1 MILSDRDIKEYI
13 AKGKIKINPVPN
25 FEIQLGPCSLDLR
38 LGNDFKVFRQS
49 RYPYIDL
56 KRPFEIE
63 SIMEDIVI
71 ADDSPFILQPGEFIL
86 AVTMEDVFIDNDLMG
101 RLDGRSSLGRLGV
114 VVHSTAARFDPGW
127 NGKPVMELGNLG
139 VMPVVLYSGMRICS
153 LTFETLS
160 SPCEKTYQDKKNAKY
175 AKQETALASRI
186 GEEFQANGVQPKEGV
201 MENQKNDQTD
211 LGCWPASNASPAH
224 KTSLSSDAGGQTSVV
239 NASWPFVEGRFYVG
253 NKNSPVAVCT
263 NASVEGIKLD
273 MEKVAICGKCV
284 TENIGIEKI
293 IQNVIANPNIRFLIL
308 CGKPSKGHFVE
319 QAITALIQNGVD
331 QEKTIIGAVGNMP
344 HLKGLDIEIIERFRA
359 QIEPVNLNGE
369 TDSNIVMQAVE
380 ACLAKSRSPYNGE
393 KIEII
398 KVEEVEAK
406 GPFDWKEDPNGFFVV
421 SLRPNQ
427 RKIVVEHLKDGK
439 TIKKVIGDSAQDICY
454 KIGQMQMV
462 GDFEQTVEHAMYLGR
477 ELQKAELCLKN
488 QLSYEQDG
496 DIALSEKIPGA
507 PLFKKIV
514 QIAEKDVE
522 KQEAKKN
529 LYGWHD

>member
-13 AKGKIKINPVPN
+13 NKGKIKITPAPD
-25 FEIQLGPCSLDLR
+25 FDIQLGPCSLDLR
-38 LGNDFKVFRQS
+38 LGNSFKVFKQS

-71 ADDSPFILQPGEFIL
+71 ADDSPFVLQPGEFIL
-86 AVTMEDVFIDNDLMG
+86 AVTMEDIFIDNDLMG

-127 NGKPVMELGNLG
+127 CGKAVMELGNMG
-139 VMPVVLYSGMRICS
+139 VMPVVLYSGMRICA

-160 SPCEKTYQDKKNAKY
+160 SPCEKTYLTKKNPKY
-175 AKQETALASRI
+175 ALQSSPQASRI
-186 GEEFQANGVQPKEGV
+186 NDEFRKPTEQAEKP
-201 MENQKNDQTD
+201 MENN
-211 LGCWPASNASPAH
+211 LENWP
-224 KTSLSSDAGGQTSVV
+224 L
-239 NASWPFVEGRFYVG
+239 VEGRFYVG
-253 NKNSPVAVCT
+253 NKNSSVAVCT
-263 NASVEGIKLD
+263 NATVEGIKLD
-273 MEKVAICGKCV
+273 MERVAICGKCV

-293 IQNVIANPNIRFLIL
+293 IQNIVANPNIRFLIL

-331 QEKTIIGAVGNMP
+331 GEKTIIGAVGNMP

-359 QIEPVNLNGE
+359 QIEPIDLNGE
-369 TDSNIVMQAVE
+369 IDSSVVMGAVE
-380 ACLAKSRSPYNGE
+380 TCLAKNIGPYNGE
-393 KIEII
+393 KIIFS

-421 SLRPNQ
+421 SLRPGE
-427 RKIVVEHLKDGK
+427 RKIVVEHLQNGR
-439 TIKKVIGDSAQDICY
+439 TTKKVVGDSAQDICY

-477 ELQKAELCLKN
+477 ELQKAEVCLKN
-488 QLSYEQDG
+488 QLAYEQDG
-496 DIALSEKIPGA
+496 DVAITKEVIQP
-507 PLFKKIV
+507 I
-514 QIAEKDVE
+514 VE
-522 KQEAKKN
+522 KPAESKN
-529 LYGWHD
+529 KFGWYD

>member
-1 MILSDRDIKEYI
+1 MILSDKDIKEYI
-13 AKGKIKINPVPN
+13 AKGKIKISPAPD
-25 FEIQLGPCSLDLR
+25 FEAQLGPCSLDLR
-38 LGNDFKVFRQS
+38 LGTSFKVFKQS

-56 KRPFEIE
+56 KRPFEVE

-86 AVTMEDVFIDNDLMG
+86 AMTIENVFIDNDLMG

-139 VMPVVLYSGMRICS
+139 VMPVVLYSGMRICA

-160 SPCEKTYQDKKNAKY
+160 SPCEKSYLLKKNAKY
-175 AKQETALASRI
+175 GRQDSLQASRI
-186 GEEFQANGVQPKEGV
+186 NEEFQKPV
-201 MENQKNDQTD
+201 ENTETD
-211 LGCWPASNASPAH
+211 LNGWPA
-224 KTSLSSDAGGQTSVV
+224 
-239 NASWPFVEGRFYVG
+239 VEGRFYVG

-263 NASVEGIKLD
+263 NATVEGIKLD

-344 HLKGLDIEIIERFRA
+344 YLKGLDIEIIERFRA
-359 QIEPVNLNGE
+359 QVEPINLNGE
-369 TDSNIVMQAVE
+369 TDSKIVMQTVE
-380 ACLAKSRSPYNGE
+380 ECLLKNPGPFDGE
-393 KIEII
+393 KIEFV
-398 KVEEVEAK
+398 KVEEVEAR

-427 RKIVVEHLKDGK
+427 KKIVVEHLQNNKI
-439 TIKKVIGDSAQDICY
+439 TKKVVGDLAMDICY

-488 QLSYEQDG
+488 QLDYEQDG
-496 DIALSEKIPGA
+496 DIEITKEEKVKEN
-507 PLFKKIV
+507 LF
-514 QIAEKDVE
+514 A
-522 KQEAKKN
+522 
-529 LYGWHD
+529 WHD

>member
-13 AKGKIKINPVPN
+13 NRGKIKISPAPD
-25 FEIQLGPCSLDLR
+25 FEKQLGPCSLDLR
-38 LGNDFKVFRQS
+38 LGNDFKVFKQS

-139 VMPVVLYSGMRICS
+139 VMPVVLYSGMRICA

-160 SPCEKTYQDKKNAKY
+160 SPCEKTYQTKKNAKY
-175 AKQETALASRI
+175 AKQEKILASKI
-186 GEEFQANGVQPKEGV
+186 GEEFQTNGVSRVEEPKEDTQINLEG
-201 MENQKNDQTD
+201 
-211 LGCWPASNASPAH
+211 WP
-224 KTSLSSDAGGQTSVV
+224 L
-239 NASWPFVEGRFYVG
+239 VEGRFYVG
-253 NKNSPVAVCT
+253 NKSSSVAVCT
-263 NASVEGIKLD
+263 NATVEGITLD

-293 IQNVIANPNIRFLIL
+293 IQNVVANPNIRFLIL

-344 HLKGLDIEIIERFRA
+344 HLKGLDVEIIERFRA
-359 QIEPVNLNGE
+359 QVKPINLNGE
-369 TDSNIVMQAVE
+369 TNPRIVMQAVE
-380 ACLAKSRSPYNGE
+380 ACLAKKVGPYNGE
-393 KIEII
+393 KIEIL
-398 KVEEVEAK
+398 KVEEIEAK

-421 SLRPNQ
+421 SLRPQ
-427 RKIVVEHLKDGK
+427 ERKIVVEHLQNNKI
-439 TIKKVIGDSAQDICY
+439 TKKVIGDSALDICY

-477 ELQKAELCLKN
+477 ELQKAEVCLKN
-488 QLSYEQDG
+488 QLNYEQDG
-496 DIALSEKIPGA
+496 DVVLSEQKPISETEKIPGA
-507 PLFKKIV
+507 PLFKKII
-514 QIAEKDVE
+514 QTTKPDTEKPE
-522 KQEAKKN
+522 TKKD